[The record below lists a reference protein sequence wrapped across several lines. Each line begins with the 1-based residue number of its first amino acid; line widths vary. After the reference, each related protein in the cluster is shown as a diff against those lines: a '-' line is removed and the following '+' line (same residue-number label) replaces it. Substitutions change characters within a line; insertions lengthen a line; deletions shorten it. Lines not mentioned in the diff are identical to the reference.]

1 MLVITRK
8 LGEKIQIGNA
18 TITVTRTGKCNVVIG
33 VEAPNHVRIQR
44 AGPSSATTQSRELS
58 RDSANNDSLS
68 KAS

>member
-33 VEAPNHVRIQR
+33 IDAPNHVRIQR
-44 AGPSSATTQSRELS
+44 VGAPSPAAPVGASARPFAEVEQR
-58 RDSANNDSLS
+58 S